1 MTFNQQISEEA
12 AEWFVEF
19 RLGHIDA
26 AGRRAFD
33 TWIRTS
39 PEHLRAYLEV
49 AAVWEEGS
57 SLTAHRGLNSD
68 DLIALAHTEG
78 NVVSLDLVSPRPGQ
92 RRRLS
97 TTRLAMLAAGLAI
110 FVLGVAGMLLWHP
123 GRDPVY
129 ATTAGE
135 RRILRLEDGSCV
147 ELNSRSRIQVR
158 FSPQQREV
166 ELLEGQAL
174 FQVAKD
180 SHRPFVV
187 RSDEL
192 RVRAVG
198 TQFDVNRKTAGT
210 IVTVVDGRVALQSE
224 GPAAILLSAGDQ
236 LTVSDQTPRLQPQH
250 ASPAVATAW
259 TQGQLVLDSET
270 LADVAEEFNRYSTRR
285 LTVQDLADHPLRL
298 SGVFATD
305 PDFLLRYLRKRS
317 DITVE
322 ESAREIRIIHHDP
335 K

>member
-26 AGRRAFD
+26 GGRRAFD
-33 TWIRTS
+33 SWLRTS
-39 PEHLRAYLEV
+39 PEHLRAYLEL
-49 AAVWEEGS
+49 AALWEEGS
-57 SLTAHRGLNSD
+57 ALNAHRGLNSD
-68 DLIALAHTEG
+68 DLIALARTEG

-110 FVLGVAGMLLWHP
+110 FVLGAAVMLLWHP
-123 GRDPVY
+123 GRDPVF

-135 RRILRLEDGSCV
+135 RRILRLEDGSSV

-158 FSPQQREV
+158 FSPQHREV

-174 FQVAKD
+174 FRVAKD

-192 RVRAVG
+192 CVRAVG

-210 IVTVVDGRVALQSE
+210 IVTVVEGRVAVR
-224 GPAAILLSAGDQ
+224 AHLLSAGDQ

-250 ASPAVATAW
+250 ASPAIATAW

-270 LADVAEEFNRYSTRR
+270 LADVAEEFSRYSTRR
-285 LTVQDLADHPLRL
+285 LSVQDLADHPLRL

-305 PDFLLRYLRKRS
+305 PDFLLRYLRKRP

-322 ESAREIRIIHHDP
+322 ESATEIRIIHRDP

>member
-1 MTFNQQISEEA
+1 MTFNDPICEQA

-19 RLGHIDA
+19 RSGDVDA
-26 AGRRAFD
+26 AARREFD
-33 TWIRTS
+33 AWIRTS
-39 PEHLRAYLEV
+39 PEHLRAYLEL
-49 AAVWEEGS
+49 AAVWEES
-57 SLTAHRGLNSD
+57 TSLSGLDSD
-68 DLIALAHTEG
+68 DLIAFARQEG
-78 NVVSLDLVSPRPGQ
+78 NVVSLDLVSPPP
-92 RRRLS
+92 RRKAAPPRWLI
-97 TTRLAMLAAGLAI
+97 AAGLAT
-110 FVLGVAGMLLWHP
+110 FALVAVLLWHSD
-123 GRDPVY
+123 RNPVY
-129 ATTAGE
+129 TTTAGE
-135 RRILRLEDGSCV
+135 RRILRLEDGSSV

-187 RSDEL
+187 CSDEL

-198 TQFDVNRKTAGT
+198 TQFDVNRRTTGT
-210 IVTVVDGRVALQSE
+210 TITVVEGRVAVSTH
-224 GPAAILLSAGDQ
+224 LLSAGDQ
-236 LTVSDQTPRLQPQH
+236 LTVSDQTSRPEPQH

-259 TQGQLVLDSET
+259 TQGQLVLDSQT
-270 LADVAEEFNRYSTRR
+270 LTEVVEEFNRYSPRH
-285 LTVQDLADHPLRL
+285 LTVEDRASPPLRL

-317 DITVE
+317 DITVQ
-322 ESAREIRIIHHDP
+322 ESAEQIRIIHDP

>member
-1 MTFNQQISEEA
+1 MS
-12 AEWFVEF
+12 
-19 RLGHIDA
+19 LGRDL
-26 AGRRAFD
+26 D
-33 TWIRTS
+33 
-39 PEHLRAYLEV
+39 
-49 AAVWEEGS
+49 
-57 SLTAHRGLNSD
+57 SD
-68 DLIALAHTEG
+68 DLVALARKEG
-78 NVVSLDLVSPRPGQ
+78 NVVALDLVSPPA
-92 RRRLS
+92 RRE
-97 TTRLAMLAAGLAI
+97 AAPLRGLIAASLAI
-110 FVLGVAGMLLWHP
+110 FVLGAAVMLFWHP
-123 GRDPVY
+123 NRDPVY

-135 RRILRLEDGSCV
+135 RRLLRLEDGSNV
-147 ELNSRSRIQVR
+147 ELNSRSRIQIR

-198 TQFDVNRKTAGT
+198 TQFDVNRKATGT
-210 IVTVVDGRVALQSE
+210 TITVVEGRVAVRTQ
-224 GPAAILLSAGDQ
+224 LLSAGEQ
-236 LTVSDQTPRLQPQH
+236 LTVSDQTPHSEPQH
-250 ASPAVATAW
+250 TSPAAATAW

-270 LADVAEEFNRYSTRR
+270 LAEVVEEFNRYSPRH
-285 LTVQDLADHPLRL
+285 LTVEDHANPPLRL

-317 DITVE
+317 DITVRQT
-322 ESAREIRIIHHDP
+322 AAEIRIIHHDQ

>member
-1 MTFNQQISEEA
+1 MTFNDRICEEA
-12 AEWFVEF
+12 AVWFVEF
-19 RLGHIDA
+19 RSGDVDA

-39 PEHLRAYLEV
+39 SEHLRAYLEV
-49 AAVWEEGS
+49 AAVWEES
-57 SLTAHRGLNSD
+57 ASLSGLNSD
-68 DLIALAHTEG
+68 DLIAFARQEG
-78 NVVSLDLVSPRPGQ
+78 NVVSLDLVSPPP
-92 RRRLS
+92 RRKAAAPRWLI
-97 TTRLAMLAAGLAI
+97 AAGLAM
-110 FVLGVAGMLLWHP
+110 FAVGAAVMVLWHS
-123 GRDPVY
+123 GRNPVY

-135 RRILRLEDGSCV
+135 RRILRLEDGSSV

-158 FSPQQREV
+158 FSPRQREV

-180 SHRPFVV
+180 SRRPFVV
-187 RSDEL
+187 CSDEL

-198 TQFDVNRKTAGT
+198 TQFDVNRKTTGT
-210 IVTVVDGRVALQSE
+210 TITVVEGRVAVSTH
-224 GPAAILLSAGDQ
+224 LLSAGDQ
-236 LTVSDQTPRLQPQH
+236 LTVSNQTPRLEPQH
-250 ASPAVATAW
+250 ASPATATAW

-270 LADVAEEFNRYSTRR
+270 LAEVVEEFNRYSPRH
-285 LTVQDLADHPLRL
+285 LTVEDRASPPLRL

-317 DITVE
+317 DITVQ
-322 ESAREIRIIHHDP
+322 ESAAQIRIIHDP